1 MPSTEGSLQE
11 ERNKCI
17 IRSFIEEIF
26 NDHNLSFVG
35 KYFGNDSVEGSPKA
49 GKRGE
54 GFKQFLTEFFEAF
67 PNMHTSIEHMVAE
80 NNLVMVFL
88 NGSGTHKGEFHGIPP
103 TNKPVNIRSADLY
116 RIEDGIIV
124 GHWDVVDQLNLL
136 KQTGTLLSGKEN

>member
-1 MPSTEGSLQE
+1 
-11 ERNKCI
+11 
-17 IRSFIEEIF
+17 
-26 NDHNLSFVG
+26 
-35 KYFGNDSVEGSPKA
+35 
-49 GKRGE
+49 
-54 GFKQFLTEFFEAF
+54 
-67 PNMHTSIEHMVAE
+67 MHTSIEHMVEE